1 MIVATAGHVD
11 HGKTTLVRA
20 LTGID
25 TDTLTEEK
33 RRGMSIDLGFAYLP
47 VADGPQGP
55 PPIGFVDVPGHQ
67 GFIRNTLAG
76 LMAVDQAMLV
86 VAADDGPMPQTLEH
100 LAVLALLQ
108 VPVAAV
114 VLTKIDRVP
123 AARVDEVSARI
134 GALLQALDVAPP
146 PVFPVSAGSG
156 VGVDALKDHLLALAG
171 TAPERGAPGNFRLP
185 VDRAFSV
192 AGAGLVVAG
201 TVASGQLVVGDAVR
215 LLGTDHGGK
224 VRGLHVHQRPAQA
237 LRVGRRSALNLAGD
251 LPPPRDIPRG
261 SWVVTGDPPEP
272 QRRID
277 AELRVLP
284 GEAVLKHW
292 TAVHV
297 HLAACDVTGRIAVLE
312 GTQVEAGGRAWVQLV
327 LDQPLAAVHGDRFI
341 VRDASARRTLGG
353 GRVLDMFP
361 PARRRSRPERLE
373 QLRLIAMDDAGA
385 SLRALREAAPAGVLL
400 EPLRRNRNLT
410 ADEFGSLIAGWEGPR
425 LATAAGPRAFSPR
438 HWAEL
443 RAAAQRAVQAWHER
457 EPAHAGPP
465 ADRVLHGV
473 RHGLPRDAV
482 LAVAAELVREGTL
495 VRRGMG
501 VALPSHFPRLDAA
514 DQGLW
519 EQVAPLLADA
529 GLRPPSVSELSYAL
543 RTDGKRIEAMLARA
557 AQCGHAIRVS
567 ARHYY
572 LPAAVLALARA
583 AQELADQDPA
593 RRLTAA
599 AYRDHSGLGRN
610 LAIEVLEFFDQVR
623 YTRRI
628 GGHHVV
634 IASAREVFPEAK
646 AQG

>member
-1 MIVATAGHVD
+1 VIVATAGHVD

-20 LTGID
+20 LTGVD
-25 TDTLTEEK
+25 TDTLAEEK

-47 VADGPQGP
+47 VADEPLAP

-76 LMAVDQAMLV
+76 LMAVDQALLV

-108 VPVAAV
+108 VPIAAV
-114 VLTKIDRVP
+114 ALTKIDRVP
-123 AARVDEVSARI
+123 AERGHEVSARI
-134 GALLQALDVAPP
+134 ASLLQSLDVAPA
-146 PVFPVSAGSG
+146 PVFPVAAG
-156 VGVDALKDHLLALAG
+156 VGIGVGPLKDHLLALAG
-171 TAPERGAPGNFRLP
+171 AAPERGVPGNFRLP

-201 TVASGQLVVGDAVR
+201 TVASGQVAAGDAVR
-215 LLGTDHGGK
+215 LLDSGQAGR
-224 VRGLHVHQRPAQA
+224 VRGLHVHQRSAA
-237 LRVGRRSALNLAGD
+237 ACRAGLRSALNLAGA
-251 LPPPRDIPRG
+251 LPAPRDIPRG
-261 SWVVTGDPPEP
+261 SWVVTGDPPQP

-284 GEAVLKHW
+284 GDAALKHW

-297 HLAACDVTGRIAVLE
+297 HLAASDVTGRVALLE
-312 GTQVEAGGRAWVQLV
+312 GAQVEAGGRALVQLV

-341 VRDASARRTLGG
+341 VRDASARRTLAG

-361 PARRRSRPERLE
+361 PVRGRSRPERLE
-373 QLRLIAMDDAGA
+373 QLRLHAMDDAAA
-385 SLRALREAAPAGVLL
+385 SLRALLEAAPAGMLL

-410 ADEFGSLIAGWEGPR
+410 PDEFGSLLAGWEGPR
-425 LATAAGPRAFSPR
+425 LATTAGPRAFAPR
-438 HWAEL
+438 HWSGL
-443 RAAAQRAVQAWHER
+443 RNAALQAVRAWHER

-465 ADRVLHGV
+465 PDRVLQGV

-482 LAVAAELVREGTL
+482 LAVAAELVREGAL

-501 VALPSHFPRLDAA
+501 VALPSHAPRLDGA
-514 DQGLW
+514 DQELW
-519 EQVAPLLADA
+519 EKVAPLLAEA
-529 GLRPPSVSELSYAL
+529 GLRPPSVAELSYAL
-543 RTDGKRIEAMLARA
+543 RTDARRIEAMLARA

-572 LPAAVLALARA
+572 LPAAVLALAQA
-583 AQELADQDPA
+583 AQELAGRDPA
-593 RRLTAA
+593 GRLTAA

-610 LAIEVLEFFDQVR
+610 LAIEVLEFFDHVR

-634 IASAREVFPEAK
+634 VASAREVFPAAR
-646 AQG
+646 AQ